1 MDKPFPGSYTAADD
15 FAFRAACEATI
26 GLMLQGKEVNK
37 ENVLA
42 WVSTSAA
49 PIPSREIQ
57 GRAVYFAERM
67 IDGPFR
73 PDGSKE

>member
-1 MDKPFPGSYTAADD
+1 MEKPFPGSYTAADD
-15 FAFRAACEATI
+15 FAFRAAAEAVC
-26 GLMLQGKEVNK
+26 GLMIQGKEVTK

-49 PIPSREIQ
+49 PVPSREMH

-67 IDGPFR
+67 IDGPFK